1 MNHRTSVTDAPTDA
15 AAVIATA
22 QDVERYSQIYAPRAD
37 ELYINVVGDGQR
49 VDAQSYEKYLNE
61 PRRPRGESTVTD
73 VDSFATMLRQDDHQ
87 GAVIFADQPRATLTA
102 IVNFEGW
109 RDHRV
114 TLNLVLSDQFQR
126 WQRLNGQLL
135 GQDGFA
141 EFIED
146 NLADITDPAA
156 ADMLEMV
163 QNVQATKGVEFQ
175 SGTRIDSGSVQFM
188 YVETVEARAGRGGE
202 LEVPKTF
209 DIAIPVWRG
218 GPLMPMRA
226 SLRFRVDK
234 SGLLLGF
241 KIAQLEE
248 YQRRAFD
255 SSVNELLDA
264 IVLDELGHVLVNGPA
279 PAAITPLS

>member
-1 MNHRTSVTDAPTDA
+1 MTTPTSSTDA

-22 QDVERYSQIYAPRAD
+22 QDVARYDQD
-37 ELYINVVGDGQR
+37 LYPDTDKIHVNVTRDGER
-49 VDAQSYEKYLNE
+49 VDAKSYELYLAE
-61 PRRPRGESTVTD
+61 PRRPRGDSTVTD
-73 VDSFATMLRQDDHQ
+73 VDSFATMLRQSDHQ
-87 GAVIFADQPRATLTA
+87 GAFIFADQPHATLTA
-102 IVNFEGW
+102 VVNFESW

-114 TLNLVLSDQFQR
+114 KLTLVLSDQFQR
-126 WQRLNGQLL
+126 WQLMNGQLL
-135 GQDGFA
+135 GQEGFA

-163 QNVQATKGVEFQ
+163 QNIVATTNMDFQ
-175 SGTRIDSGSVQFM
+175 SGFRIDSGSVQFM
-188 YVETVEARAGRGGE
+188 FVENTEARAGRGGE

-218 GPLMPMRA
+218 GPLVPMRA
-226 SLRFRVDK
+226 SLRYRVNK
-234 SGLLLGF
+234 TGLLLGF

-248 YQRRAFD
+248 YQRQAFD
-255 SSVNELLDA
+255 SAVHDLIDSVD
-264 IVLDELGHVLVNGPA
+264 LDELGHVLVNGPA